1 MARASGIGRNGLLLI
16 PELCLDTAKVGKKRQ
31 CSGQSESKTE
41 KLDITTCEPV
51 PMSQHKLLVDSSKI
65 PTINQLSLV

>member
-31 CSGQSESKTE
+31 CSAQSESKTE
-41 KLDITTCEPV
+41 KLDITTRA
-51 PMSQHKLLVDSSKI
+51 SSNVTTQI
-65 PTINQLSLV
+65 IGRQQ